1 MHRAIGA
8 YDWQGGDDDDDEWD
22 TDPDFVNTSNQENAK
37 GAATKQLG
45 GMRTAAEAA
54 QVVKK
59 NQVDMDRQRGIA
71 SVHGQRAKADQ
82 ALMQQKQREAEEFSK
97 RQQQLHQ
104 RTEQAQSAARQRD
117 QASQA
122 E

>member
-1 MHRAIGA
+1 
-8 YDWQGGDDDDDEWD
+8 
-22 TDPDFVNTSNQENAK
+22 
-37 GAATKQLG
+37 
-45 GMRTAAEAA
+45 
-54 QVVKK
+54 
-59 NQVDMDRQRGIA
+59 MDRQRGIA

-117 QASQA
+117 QAAQA
-122 E
+122 EQERMKTTFYFFENLFLLSINAENIFFFSKH